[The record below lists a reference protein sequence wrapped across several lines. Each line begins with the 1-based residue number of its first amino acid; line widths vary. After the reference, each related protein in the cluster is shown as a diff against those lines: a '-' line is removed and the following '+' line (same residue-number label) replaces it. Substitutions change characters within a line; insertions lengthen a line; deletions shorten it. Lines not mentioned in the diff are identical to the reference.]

1 MPVFSRYSQQNRL
14 LERGRRVASPRSFKT
29 DERFESVLG
38 LLLRSGYSNAAEV
51 VYDAVYRRANEL
63 NPALCLPVL
72 SDVADR
78 EQKLQRQLA
87 ALKDTQAADLGVF
100 GR

>member
-1 MPVFSRYSQQNRL
+1 MFNRYSQQNRL

-38 LLLRSGYSNAAEV
+38 VLLRSGYANAAEV

-72 SDVADR
+72 SDIADR
-78 EQKLQRQLA
+78 EEELQRQLA
-87 ALKDTQAADLGVF
+87 ELKKTQVADLGAMK
-100 GR
+100 R